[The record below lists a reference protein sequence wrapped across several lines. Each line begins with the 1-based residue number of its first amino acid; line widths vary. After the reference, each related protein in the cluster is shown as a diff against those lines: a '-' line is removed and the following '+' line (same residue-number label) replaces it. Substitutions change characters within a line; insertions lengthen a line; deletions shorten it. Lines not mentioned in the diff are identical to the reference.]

1 MKRKLL
7 IFLLILIIILI
18 NLAITFFKN
27 RGQWEIRERWLL
39 PQEKEGI
46 EIKWRL

>member
-7 IFLLILIIILI
+7 IFLLILIILLI

-27 RGQWEIRERWLL
+27 REQWEIRERRLL
-39 PQEKEGI
+39 PQEREGI
-46 EIKWRL
+46 EIRWKL